1 MLTGC
6 VYNKGSRIEEA
17 EDRIN
22 TRKHVH
28 HYHQPITPG
37 IAVFPPGIAVQGYM
51 ELLRGEVHLL
61 VWVTAA
67 VVLLTLLLFSTVP
80 FLTDYFRKWKI
91 MKPIPGVG
99 PNYPLVGDALL
110 LKPNGGDFFRQII
123 EFTEVLRHLPMI
135 KLWLGPMPFLILYHA
150 ETVEPILSTSK
161 HMDKSF
167 AYKFLHPWLGLGLL
181 TSTGEKWRSRR
192 KMITPSF
199 HFAILSEFLEVM
211 NEQSK
216 ILVEKLNSRAGK
228 GSFNCFMDVT
238 LCALDIICETAMGRK
253 IQAQSNSDSEYIKA
267 IYEMSDLIHR
277 RQKMPWLWPDFLYY
291 HLNAGR
297 RHNKNLKILHSFTD
311 QTILER
317 AQELK
322 NAKANVE
329 EDDDNDS
336 AEAKKTKKR
345 SAFLDMLLKVTDEAG
360 NTLSHKDI
368 REEVDTF
375 MFEGHDTT
383 AAALNWSLFLLGS
396 HPEVQKKVQKELDDT
411 FGQSDRPV
419 TMDDMKKLR
428 YLEAVVKEAL
438 RLFPSVPFFARTV
451 TEDCNIRGY
460 AIPKGVN
467 IIIVPFALHRD
478 PEHFPEPEEFKP
490 ERFLPENASGRNP
503 YAYIPFSAG
512 LRNCIGQRFA
522 LMEEKVVLAAILRN
536 FTVKANQNRDDI
548 VLLGEL
554 ILRPEDGIWIEL
566 EKRKPNSAL

>member
-1 MLTGC
+1 
-6 VYNKGSRIEEA
+6 
-17 EDRIN
+17 
-22 TRKHVH
+22 
-28 HYHQPITPG
+28 
-37 IAVFPPGIAVQGYM
+37 M

-554 ILRPEDGIWIEL
+554 ILRPEDGIWVEL
-566 EKRKPNSAL
+566 EKRKPNLAL

>member
-1 MLTGC
+1 
-6 VYNKGSRIEEA
+6 
-17 EDRIN
+17 
-22 TRKHVH
+22 
-28 HYHQPITPG
+28 
-37 IAVFPPGIAVQGYM
+37 M
-51 ELLRGEVHLL
+51 ELLKGDFHLL

-67 VVLLTLLLFSTVP
+67 VVLLSLLFFSTAP
-80 FLTDYFRKWKI
+80 FFTDYFRKWRI
-91 MKPIPGVG
+91 MRPIPGVG
-99 PNYPLVGDALL
+99 PNYPLVGDALF
-110 LKPNGGDFFRQII
+110 LKPNGGDFFQQII
-123 EFTEVLRHLPMI
+123 EYTEVMRHLPLV
-135 KLWLGPMPFLILYHA
+135 KLWIGPMPFVIAYHA

-216 ILVEKLNSRAGK
+216 VLVEKLNGRAGK

-277 RQKMPWLWPDFLYY
+277 RQKMPWLWPDFIYAYLRS
-291 HLNAGR
+291 GR
-297 RHNKNLKILHSFTD
+297 RHDKNLRILHSFTD
-311 QTILER
+311 ETILER

-322 NAKANVE
+322 NAKDSVE
-329 EDDDNDS
+329 QEDDDS
-336 AEAKKTKKR
+336 TETKKTKKR
-345 SAFLDMLLKVTDEAG
+345 SAFLDLLLKATDEEG
-360 NTLSHKDI
+360 NTLSYKDI

-396 HPEVQKKVQKELDDT
+396 HPEIQEKVHKELDDA

-438 RLFPSVPFFARTV
+438 RLYPSVPFFARTT
-451 TEDCNIRGY
+451 TEDCTIRGLTV
-460 AIPKGVN
+460 PKGVSVVV
-467 IIIVPFALHRD
+467 VPYALHRD
-478 PEHFPEPEEFKP
+478 PEYFPEPEEFKP
-490 ERFLPENASGRNP
+490 ERFLSENASGRNP

-522 LMEEKVVLAAILRN
+522 LMEEKVVLSAILRN
-536 FTVKANQNRDDI
+536 FTVKASQSRDDLCL
-548 VLLGEL
+548 VGEL
-554 ILRPEDGIWIEL
+554 ILRPQDGILIEL
-566 EKRKPNSAL
+566 QKRIPRSVQ

>member
-1 MLTGC
+1 
-6 VYNKGSRIEEA
+6 
-17 EDRIN
+17 
-22 TRKHVH
+22 
-28 HYHQPITPG
+28 
-37 IAVFPPGIAVQGYM
+37 M

-67 VVLLTLLLFSTVP
+67 VVLLTILLFSTAP
-80 FLTDYFRKWKI
+80 FFTDYFRKWRI
-91 MKPIPGVG
+91 MRPIPGVG

-110 LKPNGGDFFRQII
+110 LKPGGGDFFQQII
-123 EFTEVLRHLPMI
+123 EFTEVLRNLPLI
-135 KLWLGPMPFLILYHA
+135 KLWIGPMPFLIVYHA
-150 ETVEPILSTSK
+150 ETIEPLLSSSK

-199 HFAILSEFLEVM
+199 HFAILAEFLEVM

-216 ILVEKLNSRAGK
+216 ILVEKLSSRAGK

-253 IQAQSNSDSEYIKA
+253 IQAQSNSDSDYIKA

-277 RQKMPWLWPDFLYY
+277 RQKMPWLWPDFIY
-291 HLNAGR
+291 HNLKAGKK
-297 RHNKNLKILHSFTD
+297 HNKNLEILHSFTD

-317 AQELK
+317 AQEVK
-322 NAKANVE
+322 NAKASAENV
-329 EDDDNDS
+329 DDDG
-336 AEAKKTKKR
+336 EEKKSKKR

-360 NTLSHKDI
+360 NSLSYKDI

-396 HPEVQKKVQKELDDT
+396 HPEVQKKVHKELDDT
-411 FGQSDRPV
+411 FGLSDRPV

-438 RLFPSVPFFARTV
+438 RLYPSVPFFARTI
-451 TEDCNIRGY
+451 TEDCTIRGF
-460 AIPKGVN
+460 AVPKGVN
-467 IIIVPFALHRD
+467 VVIVPFALHRD
-478 PEHFPEPEEFKP
+478 PEFFPQPEEFKP

-536 FTVKANQNRDDI
+536 FSVKANQDREQLRL
-548 VLLGEL
+548 VGEL
-554 ILRPEDGIWIEL
+554 ILRPQDGIWIEL
-566 EKRKPNSAL
+566 EKRKANSF

>member
-1 MLTGC
+1 
-6 VYNKGSRIEEA
+6 
-17 EDRIN
+17 
-22 TRKHVH
+22 
-28 HYHQPITPG
+28 
-37 IAVFPPGIAVQGYM
+37 M
-51 ELLRGEVHLL
+51 ELLKGDVHLL

-67 VVLLTLLLFSTVP
+67 VVLITLILFPTVP
-80 FLTDYFRKWKI
+80 FFTDYFRKWKI

-99 PNYPLVGDALL
+99 PNYPLVGDALF
-110 LKPNGGDFFRQII
+110 LKSNGGDFFRQII
-123 EFTEVLRHLPMI
+123 EYTETLRHLPLI
-135 KLWLGPMPFLILYHA
+135 KLWIGPVPFLICYHA
-150 ETVEPILSTSK
+150 ETIEPMLSTSK

-167 AYKFLHPWLGLGLL
+167 AYTFLQPWLGLGLL
-181 TSTGEKWRSRR
+181 TSTGDKWRVRR

-216 ILVEKLNSRAGK
+216 ILVEKLNSRIGK

-253 IQAQSNSDSEYIKA
+253 IQAQNNSDSDYIKA
-267 IYEMSDLIHR
+267 IYEMSDIIHR
-277 RQKMPWLWPDFLYY
+277 RQKMPWLWPDFIYF
-291 HLNAGR
+291 HLKAGKK
-297 RHNKNLKILHSFTD
+297 HNENLKILHSFTD

-317 AQELK
+317 AEELK
-322 NAKANVE
+322 NAKASVE
-329 EDDDNDS
+329 QDNDDNDS
-336 AEAKKTKKR
+336 TETKKTKKR

-360 NTLSHKDI
+360 NSLSHKDI

-396 HPEVQKKVQKELDDT
+396 HPEVQKKVHKELDDI

-438 RLFPSVPFFARTV
+438 RLFPSVPFFARTI
-451 TEDCNIRGY
+451 TEDCTIRGY

-467 IIIVPFALHRD
+467 AVIVPFALHRD
-478 PEHFPEPEEFKP
+478 PEYFPEPEEFKP
-490 ERFLPENASGRNP
+490 ERFFSENASGRNP
-503 YAYIPFSAG
+503 YAYVPFSAG

-522 LMEEKVVLAAILRN
+522 LMEEKVVLSAILRN
-536 FTVKANQNRDDI
+536 FTVKASQNREDI
-548 VLLGEL
+548 CLVGEL
-554 ILRPEDGIWIEL
+554 ILRPQDGIWIEL
-566 EKRKPNSAL
+566 HKRETNSAL

>member
-1 MLTGC
+1 
-6 VYNKGSRIEEA
+6 
-17 EDRIN
+17 
-22 TRKHVH
+22 
-28 HYHQPITPG
+28 
-37 IAVFPPGIAVQGYM
+37 M

-336 AEAKKTKKR
+336 TEAKKTKKR

>member
-1 MLTGC
+1 
-6 VYNKGSRIEEA
+6 
-17 EDRIN
+17 
-22 TRKHVH
+22 
-28 HYHQPITPG
+28 
-37 IAVFPPGIAVQGYM
+37 M
-51 ELLRGEVHLL
+51 ELLRAELHLL

-67 VVLLTLLLFSTVP
+67 VVLLSLLLFSTVP
-80 FLTDYFRKWKI
+80 FFTDYIRKWKI

-99 PNYPLVGDALL
+99 PNYPLVGDALM

-123 EFTEVLRHLPMI
+123 EYTEALRHLPLI
-135 KLWLGPMPFLILYHA
+135 KLWLGPIPFLILYHA
-150 ETVEPILSTSK
+150 ETIEPILSTSK

-181 TSTGEKWRSRR
+181 TSTGDKWRSRR

-216 ILVEKLNSRAGK
+216 ILVEKLNGRAGK
-228 GSFNCFMDVT
+228 GTFNCFMDVT

-253 IQAQSNSDSEYIKA
+253 IQAQSNSDSDYIRA
-267 IYEMSDLIHR
+267 IYEMSDMIQC
-277 RQKMPWLWPDFLYY
+277 RQRMPWLWSDFIYY
-291 HLNAGR
+291 RLKTGK
-297 RHNKNLKILHSFTD
+297 RHNENLKILHSFTD

-322 NAKANVE
+322 NVKSNVDQ
-329 EDDDNDS
+329 DDDSETKN
-336 AEAKKTKKR
+336 TKKR
-345 SAFLDMLLKVTDEAG
+345 SAFLDMLLKATDEAG
-360 NTLSHKDI
+360 NTMSHKDI

-396 HPEVQKKVQKELDDT
+396 HPEVQKKVHKELDDT

-438 RLFPSVPFFARTV
+438 RIFPSVPFFARTI
-451 TEDCNIRGY
+451 TEDCKIRGFTV
-460 AIPKGVN
+460 PKGVN
-467 IIIVPFALHRD
+467 VVIVPYALHRD
-478 PEHFPEPEEFKP
+478 PEYFPEPEEFKP
-490 ERFLPENASGRNP
+490 ERFFSENASGRNP

-522 LMEEKVVLAAILRN
+522 LMEEKVVLSAILRN
-536 FTVKANQNRDDI
+536 FTVKASQSRDDLRL
-548 VLLGEL
+548 VGEL
-554 ILRPEDGIWIEL
+554 ILRPQDGILIQL
-566 EKRKPNSAL
+566 EKRKPNVAL

>member
-1 MLTGC
+1 MEML
-6 VYNKGSRIEEA
+6 KG
-17 EDRIN
+17 D
-22 TRKHVH
+22 
-28 HYHQPITPG
+28 
-37 IAVFPPGIAVQGYM
+37 
-51 ELLRGEVHLL
+51 VHLL

-67 VVLLTLLLFSTVP
+67 VVLLTFLLFSTGP
-80 FLTDYFRKWKI
+80 FFVDYIRKWKI
-91 MKPIPGVG
+91 MRPIPGIG
-99 PNYPLVGDALL
+99 PNYPLVGDALF
-110 LKPNGGDFFRQII
+110 LKSSGEDFFLQII
-123 EFTEVLRHLPMI
+123 EFTEILRHLPLI
-135 KLWLGPMPFLILYHA
+135 KLWIGPMPFLIAYHA

-167 AYKFLHPWLGLGLL
+167 AYQFLHPWLGLGLL

-216 ILVEKLNSRAGK
+216 ILVEKLHSRVGK

-277 RQKMPWLWPDFLYY
+277 RQKKPWLWPDFIYS
-291 HLNAGR
+291 HLRSGK
-297 RHNKNLKILHSFTD
+297 RHAKNLKILHTFTD

-322 NAKANVE
+322 NANSSVE
-329 EDDDNDS
+329 QVDKDGE
-336 AEAKKTKKR
+336 ETMKTKKR
-345 SAFLDMLLKVTDEAG
+345 SAFLDLLLKATDEAG

-383 AAALNWSLFLLGS
+383 AAALNWSLFLMGS
-396 HPEVQKKVQKELDDT
+396 HPEVQEKVHKELDDT

-438 RLFPSVPFFARTV
+438 RLYPSVPFFARTT
-451 TEDCNIRGY
+451 TEDCFIRGLTV
-460 AIPKGVN
+460 PKGVS
-467 IIIVPFALHRD
+467 IVIVPYALHRD
-478 PEHFPEPEEFKP
+478 PEYFPEPEEFKP

-522 LMEEKVVLAAILRN
+522 LMEEKVVLSAILRN
-536 FTVKANQNRDDI
+536 FTVKASRKREDLCL
-548 VLLGEL
+548 VGEL
-554 ILRPEDGIWIEL
+554 ILRPQDGMWIEL
-566 EKRKPNSAL
+566 EKRIPSSAQ

>member
-1 MLTGC
+1 
-6 VYNKGSRIEEA
+6 
-17 EDRIN
+17 
-22 TRKHVH
+22 
-28 HYHQPITPG
+28 
-37 IAVFPPGIAVQGYM
+37 M
-51 ELLRGEVHLL
+51 ELLRAELHLL

-67 VVLLTLLLFSTVP
+67 VVLLSLLLFSTVP
-80 FLTDYFRKWKI
+80 FFTDYIRKWKI

-99 PNYPLVGDALL
+99 PNYPLVGDALM

-123 EFTEVLRHLPMI
+123 EYTEALRHLPLI
-135 KLWLGPMPFLILYHA
+135 KLWLGPIPFLILYHA
-150 ETVEPILSTSK
+150 ETIEPILSTSK

-181 TSTGEKWRSRR
+181 TSTGDKWRSRR

-216 ILVEKLNSRAGK
+216 ILVEKLNGRAGK
-228 GSFNCFMDVT
+228 GTFNCFMDVT

-253 IQAQSNSDSEYIKA
+253 IQAQSNSDSDYIRA
-267 IYEMSDLIHR
+267 IYEMSDMIQC
-277 RQKMPWLWPDFLYY
+277 RQRMPWLWSDFIYY
-291 HLNAGR
+291 RLKTGK
-297 RHNKNLKILHSFTD
+297 RHNENLKILHSFTD

-322 NAKANVE
+322 NVKSNVDQ
-329 EDDDNDS
+329 DDDSETKN
-336 AEAKKTKKR
+336 TKKR
-345 SAFLDMLLKVTDEAG
+345 SAFLDMLLKATDEAG
-360 NTLSHKDI
+360 NTMSHKDI

-396 HPEVQKKVQKELDDT
+396 HPEVQKKVHKELDDT
-411 FGQSDRPV
+411 FELDSYIVDVQACYLCCFNAAAKDKFGKGQSDRPV

-438 RLFPSVPFFARTV
+438 RIFPSVPFFARTI
-451 TEDCNIRGY
+451 TEDCKIRGFTV
-460 AIPKGVN
+460 PKGVN
-467 IIIVPFALHRD
+467 VVIVPYALHRD
-478 PEHFPEPEEFKP
+478 PEYFPEPEEFKP
-490 ERFLPENASGRNP
+490 ERFFSENASGRNP

-522 LMEEKVVLAAILRN
+522 LMEEKVVLSAILRN
-536 FTVKANQNRDDI
+536 FTVKASQSRDDLRL
-548 VLLGEL
+548 VGEL
-554 ILRPEDGIWIEL
+554 ILRPQDGILIQL
-566 EKRKPNSAL
+566 EKRKPNVAL

>member
-17 EDRIN
+17 GDRIN